1 MKFLDQAK
9 INIRAGNGGSGSAS
23 FRREKFVEFGGP
35 DGGDGGDG
43 GSIIFESERNLN
55 TLIDFRYAQHFKAE
69 NGKPGS
75 KRNKTGANGRYLILK
90 VPIGTQVFEEDNNTL
105 IYDFKKNKEKYLIAT
120 GGKGGLGNVRFKS
133 STNRAP
139 RKKTEGKNGE
149 EFWIWLQLKIIAD
162 IGIVGLPNAGKSSL
176 LAALT
181 RAKPKIANYPFT
193 TINPNLGV
201 TYYNNKEVTLA
212 DIPGLVE
219 GAHKGVGLGDK
230 FLRHIERCKILLHL
244 IDITEKNL
252 VENYKKIRSEL
263 KNYDLTL
270 FKKKELIFFNKSD
283 LLEKDIIKEKISK
296 FKAQIK
302 KKHRIISI
310 FKKDDI
316 QFIKKE
322 LITNVN
328 R

>member
-1 MKFLDQAK
+1 M
-9 INIRAGNGGSGSAS
+9 
-23 FRREKFVEFGGP
+23 
-35 DGGDGGDG
+35 
-43 GSIIFESERNLN
+43 
-55 TLIDFRYAQHFKAE
+55 
-69 NGKPGS
+69 
-75 KRNKTGANGRYLILK
+75 K

>member
-75 KRNKTGANGRYLILK
+75 KRNKTGANGRDLILK

-201 TYYNNKEVTLA
+201 SYYNNKEVTLA

-263 KNYDLTL
+263 KHYDLTL

-283 LLEKDIIKEKISK
+283 LLENDIIKEKISK

-316 QFIKKE
+316 QLIKKE

>member
-75 KRNKTGANGRYLILK
+75 KRNKTGANGRDLILK

-263 KNYDLTL
+263 RNYDLTL

>member
-9 INIRAGNGGSGSAS
+9 IYIKAGNGGSGSAS
-23 FRREKFVEFGGP
+23 FRREKFVEYGGP

-43 GSIIFESERNLN
+43 GSIIVQSDRNLN
-55 TLIDFRYAQHFKAE
+55 TLIDFRYAQHFKAQH
-69 NGKPGS
+69 GKPGS
-75 KRNKTGANGRYLILK
+75 KRNKTGANGEDLILK
-90 VPIGTQVFEEDNNTL
+90 VPLGTQVYEEDNNTL
-105 IYDFKKNKEKYLIAT
+105 IYDFTKNKEKYLVAS

-139 RKKTEGKNGE
+139 RKKTNGKLGE
-149 EFWIWLQLKIIAD
+149 ELWIWLQLKVIAD
-162 IGIVGLPNAGKSSL
+162 IGIIGKPNAGKSSL

-201 TYYNNKEVTLA
+201 SYYAGKEITLA

-244 IDITEKNL
+244 IDLTDSNL
-252 VENYKKIRSEL
+252 LNSYKKIKLEL
-263 KNYDLTL
+263 SNYDKDLI
-270 FKKKELIFFNKSD
+270 KKKEIIFFNKSD
-283 LLEKDIIKEKISK
+283 LLENNEINEKLKEFKKKIKTKYEIISVYSNKDI
-296 FKAQIK
+296 QRMK
-302 KKHRIISI
+302 KLLVKYA
-310 FKKDDI
+310 
-316 QFIKKE
+316 
-322 LITNVN
+322 N
-328 R
+328 

>member
-9 INIRAGNGGSGSAS
+9 IYIKAGNGGSGSAS
-23 FRREKFVEFGGP
+23 FRREKFVEYGGP

-43 GSIIFESERNLN
+43 GSIIVQSDRNLN
-55 TLIDFRYAQHFKAE
+55 TLIDFRYAQHFKAQH
-69 NGKPGS
+69 GKPGS
-75 KRNKTGANGRYLILK
+75 KRNKTGANGEDLILK
-90 VPIGTQVFEEDNNTL
+90 VPLGTQIFEEDNNTL
-105 IYDFKKNKEKYLIAT
+105 IYDFTKNKEKYLVAS

-139 RKKTEGKNGE
+139 RKKTNGKLGE
-149 EFWIWLQLKIIAD
+149 EFWIWLQLKVIAD
-162 IGIVGLPNAGKSSL
+162 IGIIGKPNAGKSSL

-201 TYYNNKEVTLA
+201 SYYGGKEITLA

-244 IDITEKNL
+244 IDLSEDDLLNS
-252 VENYKKIRSEL
+252 YKKIKSEL
-263 KNYDLTL
+263 SNYDKDLIE
-270 FKKKELIFFNKSD
+270 KKEIIFFNKSD
-283 LLEKDIIKEKISK
+283 LLDKNEIDKKLKE
-296 FKAQIK
+296 FK
-302 KKHRIISI
+302 KKIKTKYEIISI
-310 FKKDDI
+310 YSNKDL
-316 QFIKKE
+316 QKIKKL
-322 LITNVN
+322 LIKYAN
-328 R
+328 

>member
-9 INIRAGNGGSGSAS
+9 IYIKAGNGGSGSAS
-23 FRREKFVEFGGP
+23 FRREKFIEYGGP

-43 GSIIFESERNLN
+43 GSIIVESDRNLN
-55 TLIDFRYAQHFKAE
+55 TLIDFRYSQHFKAQH
-69 NGKPGS
+69 GKPGS
-75 KRNKTGANGRYLILK
+75 KRNRTGANGKDLVLK
-90 VPIGTQVFEEDNNTL
+90 VPVGTQIYEEDNNTL
-105 IYDFKKNKEKYLIAT
+105 IYDFTKNKEKYLVAS

-139 RKKTEGKNGE
+139 KKKTNGKIGE
-149 EFWIWLQLKIIAD
+149 EFWIWLQLKVIAD
-162 IGIVGLPNAGKSSL
+162 IGIIGKPNAGKSSL

-201 TYYNNKEVTLA
+201 TYYGGKEVTLA

-244 IDITEKNL
+244 IDIS
-252 VENYKKIRSEL
+252 ENDLISVYKKIKFEL
-263 KNYDLTL
+263 STYDKNLT
-270 FKKKELIFFNKSD
+270 KKKEIIFFNKSD
-283 LLEKDIIKEKISK
+283 LLDEEE
-296 FKAQIK
+296 IK
-302 KKHRIISI
+302 KKLNVFKRKVKSKYEIISV
-310 FKKDDI
+310 FSNNDI
-316 QFIKKE
+316 QKIKKL
-322 LITNVN
+322 LIKNAN
-328 R
+328 